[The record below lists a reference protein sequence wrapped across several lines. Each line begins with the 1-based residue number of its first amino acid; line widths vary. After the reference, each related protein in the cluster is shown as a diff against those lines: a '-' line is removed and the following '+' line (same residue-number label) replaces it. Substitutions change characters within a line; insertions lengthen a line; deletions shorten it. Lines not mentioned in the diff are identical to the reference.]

1 MPSGALLY
9 YRDSLAILYAEVK
22 EMAKRIWILALCVVI
37 AGVIVAIA
45 LAEKPQTD
53 EQTPESTAAPEN
65 AQKLSFGFGLQS
77 TGRVGPGQDETGT
90 PVYSINQPFA
100 AALFDEEGHIRYLY
114 VDQLE
119 AATPNYDGA
128 GMPRFSGF
136 PGQRYNLDEKHDG
149 KIAGQ
154 LVVTETSLVDE
165 VGAWQTKRAR
175 GESYQLTSGTWSAQ
189 MDAYQKLFV
198 GKTVAELE
206 DWFARFTSEANGRPL
221 KPDAANEQDK
231 AKYDALSD
239 EEKTALADVTS
250 GATMSLNDAHGDI
263 LGAIRAAYDA
273 RKEVGGDV
281 QSVGLVLSP
290 GAAKNGDAYTL
301 NEVFA
306 AACFDG
312 EGRVVASHI
321 DQMEV
326 VSDNASGDAPRFS
339 GYPGQMPQAEGTGEI
354 TDDSFLAQIA
364 SWQTKRQRG
373 AAYRMPA
380 GTWGDQMDAY
390 QQLFLGKTLPE
401 IKDWFDAFCGAE
413 GKPLKPDM
421 QGADQEKYTALSEK
435 EKSALADV
443 TSSASMSLKSAQNDL
458 LGALQKAYDERMPI
472 K

>member
-1 MPSGALLY
+1 MSFGALLY
-9 YRDSLAILYAEVK
+9 YFVSLATLYAEVK
-22 EMAKRIWILALCVVI
+22 EMAKKIWILALCVVV

-45 LAEKPQTD
+45 LAEKPQAD
-53 EQTPESTAAPEN
+53 GQTPESTDAPTQTE
-65 AQKLSFGFGLQS
+65 KLTFGFGLTS
-77 TGRVGPGQDETGT
+77 TGRVGPGEDETGT

-100 AALFDEEGHIRYLY
+100 AALFDEEGRIRYLY

-154 LVVTETSLVDE
+154 LVVTDTSLQDE

-175 GESYQLTSGTWSAQ
+175 GEGYQLASGTWAAQ

-198 GKTVAELE
+198 GKTVAEVE
-206 DWFARFTSEANGRPL
+206 DWFSRYSSEANGRPL
-221 KPDAANEQDK
+221 KSGATNEADS

-250 GATMSLNDAHGDI
+250 GATMSLKDAHGDI

-273 RKEVGGDV
+273 RKDVDGGV
-281 QSVGLVLSP
+281 QSVGLALLPSAVKS
-290 GAAKNGDAYTL
+290 GDAYTL

-321 DQMEV
+321 DQMEI

-339 GYPGQMPQAEGTGEI
+339 GYPGQMTLGDAGEI

-380 GTWGDQMDAY
+380 GTWGEQMDAY
-390 QQLFLGKTLPE
+390 QKLFLGKTLPE
-401 IKDWFDAFCGAE
+401 IKDWFDSFCGAD
-413 GKPLKPDM
+413 GKPLK
-421 QGADQEKYTALSEK
+421 ADAANASDQAKYAALSDE

-458 LGALQKAYDERMPI
+458 MGALQKAFDGKQPI
-472 K
+472 D